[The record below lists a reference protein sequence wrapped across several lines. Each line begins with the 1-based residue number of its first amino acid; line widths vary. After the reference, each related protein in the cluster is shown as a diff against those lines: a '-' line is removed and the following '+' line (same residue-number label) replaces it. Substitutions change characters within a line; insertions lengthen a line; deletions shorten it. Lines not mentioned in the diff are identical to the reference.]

1 MQSQPD
7 RRYIETAKDWRRHL
21 HSIPELGFGEH
32 KTSAFVAEKL
42 RGFGLEVHQGIGQ
55 TGVVGVLRKGGG
67 NQAIALRADMDA
79 LKITEQT
86 NLPYASTHQG
96 QMHACGHDGH
106 MAMLLGAADHLSRHG
121 QFSGTVYFIF
131 QPNEEHGRGAKAM
144 IADGLLE
151 RFAFEE
157 IYGIHNMPG
166 MPVGA
171 FATRPGP
178 LMASEDNFVIR
189 FRGKGGHAAR
199 PQVAN
204 DPIVIAA
211 HAILAL
217 QTIVSRR
224 VSALD
229 TAVVSVTE
237 VLTDGTRNVL
247 PETVTLKGDTRSYRP
262 EVQKTIETEMRRI
275 AAGIAQSFGAEVE
288 VTYTQEFASTVN
300 HDGASQ
306 QALAAAR
313 ATPGIESV
321 DAEPE
326 PLMGSEDFGLFLN
339 HKPGN
344 FAFLGNGVDGANG
357 QPLHNAHYDFND
369 AALGPGIAYWS
380 SIVHRKLPA

>member
-1 MQSQPD
+1 MPPHPAPD
-7 RRYIETAKDWRRHL
+7 QIEIAQEWRRYL

-32 KTSAFVAEKL
+32 KTAAFVAEKL
-42 RGFGLEVHQGIGQ
+42 RSFGLEVHEKIGQ
-55 TGVVGVLRKGGG
+55 TGVVGVLRKGQG

-79 LKITEQT
+79 LKITENT
-86 NLPYASTHQG
+86 GLPYASTHHG

-106 MAMLLGAADHLSRHG
+106 TAMLLGAAHHLARDG
-121 QFSGTVYFIF
+121 EFSGTVYFIF
-131 QPNEEHGRGAKAM
+131 QPNEEHGRGARAM

-166 MPVGA
+166 MKLGS
-171 FATRPGP
+171 FATCAGP
-178 LMASEDNFVIR
+178 LMASEDNFEIR

-247 PETVTLKGDTRSYRP
+247 PETVTLKGDTRSYRSH
-262 EVQKTIETEMRRI
+262 VQKTIEAEMRRI
-275 AAGIAQSFGAEVE
+275 AHGIAESFGAEVE
-288 VTYTQEFASTVN
+288 VTYTHEFAATVN
-300 HDGASQ
+300 HEGASAN
-306 QALAAAR
+306 ALAAAQ
-313 ATPGIESV
+313 AASGIDSIDV
-321 DAEPE
+321 APE

-344 FAFLGNGVDGANG
+344 FAFLGNGVEGAHG
-357 QPLHNAHYDFND
+357 QPLHNSHYDFND

>member
-1 MQSQPD
+1 MSAQPD
-7 RRYIETAKDWRRHL
+7 RDHIETATEWRRHL

-42 RGFGLEVHQGIGQ
+42 RAFGLDVHERIGQ
-55 TGVVGVLRKGGG
+55 TGVVGVLRRGPG
-67 NQAIALRADMDA
+67 NGAIALRADMDA
-79 LKITEQT
+79 LKITEKT
-86 NLPYASTHQG
+86 NLPYASTHEG

-106 MAMLLGAADHLSRHG
+106 MAMLLGAARYLAERG
-121 QFSGTVYFIF
+121 TFSGTVYFIF
-131 QPNEEHGRGAKAM
+131 QPNEEHGRGARAM

-171 FATRPGP
+171 FATRTGP

-189 FRGKGGHAAR
+189 IRGKGGHAAR
-199 PQVAN
+199 PHVAN
-204 DPIVIAA
+204 DPMVIAA
-211 HAILAL
+211 HVILAL

-237 VLTDGTRNVL
+237 ILTDGTRNVL
-247 PETVTLKGDTRSYRP
+247 PETVTLKGDTRSYSP
-262 EVQKTIETEMRRI
+262 QVQKTIETEMRKL
-275 AAGIAQSFGAEVE
+275 AKGIALSFGAEVE
-288 VTYTQEFASTVN
+288 VDYTNEFAATVN
-300 HDGASQ
+300 HDAASRN
-306 QALAAAR
+306 ALAAAQ
-313 ATPGIESV
+313 ATSQITGV
-321 DAEPE
+321 DADPA

-344 FAFLGNGVDGANG
+344 FAFLGNGMDGANG

-380 SIVHRKLPA
+380 ALVHSKLTA

>member
-1 MQSQPD
+1 MSTDPD
-7 RRYIETAKDWRRHL
+7 QTYIEAATLWRRHL

-42 RGFGLEVHQGIGQ
+42 KGLGLEVHQGIGG
-55 TGVVGVLRKGGG
+55 TGVVGVLRRGGG
-67 NQAIALRADMDA
+67 NSAIALRADMDA
-79 LKITEQT
+79 LKITENT
-86 NLPYASTHQG
+86 GLPYASTHQG

-106 MAMLLGAADHLSRHG
+106 MAMLLGAARYLTERG

-144 IADGLLE
+144 IADGLFE
-151 RFAFEE
+151 RFPFEE
-157 IYGIHNMPG
+157 IYGVHNMPG

-189 FRGKGGHAAR
+189 IRGKGGHAAR
-199 PQVAN
+199 PHVAN
-204 DPIVIAA
+204 DPMVIAA
-211 HAILAL
+211 HMILAL

-224 VSALD
+224 VSAFD

-237 VLTDGTRNVL
+237 IVTDGTRNVL

-262 EVQKTIETEMRRI
+262 EVQKTIEAEMRKL
-275 AAGIAQSFGAEVE
+275 AQGIGLSFGAETE
-288 VTYTQEFASTVN
+288 VDYSHEFAATVN
-300 HDGASQ
+300 HERPSR
-306 QALAAAR
+306 QALAAAK
-313 ATPGIESV
+313 ATPGITQV

-344 FAFLGNGVDGANG
+344 FAFLGNGQTGANG
-357 QPLHNAHYDFND
+357 QPLHNSHYDFND
-369 AALGPGIAYWS
+369 EGLGPGIAYWS
-380 SIVHRKLPA
+380 SIVHSKLTA

>member
-1 MQSQPD
+1 MPHAPD
-7 RRYIETAKDWRRHL
+7 LRHVEAATAWRRHL

-32 KTSAFVAEKL
+32 KTSAFVADKL
-42 RGFGLEVHQGIGQ
+42 RGFGLEVHQGIGG
-55 TGVVGVLRKGGG
+55 TGVVGVLRRGPG

-79 LKITEQT
+79 LKITENT
-86 NLPYASTHQG
+86 GLAYASTHQG

-106 MAMLLGAADHLSRHG
+106 MAILLGAASNLAEGG

-144 IADGLLE
+144 IADRLLE
-151 RFAFEE
+151 RFPFEE
-157 IYGIHNMPG
+157 IYGLHNMPG
-166 MPVGA
+166 MPIGA

-189 FRGKGGHAAR
+189 IRGKGGHAAR
-199 PQVAN
+199 PHVAN
-204 DPIVIAA
+204 DPMVIAA
-211 HAILAL
+211 HMILAL

-237 VLTDGTRNVL
+237 ILTDGTRNVL
-247 PETVTLKGDTRSYRP
+247 PETVTLKGDTRSYSA
-262 EVQKTIETEMRRI
+262 EVQGTIEAEMRRLADGI
-275 AAGIAQSFGAEVE
+275 AASFGADVA
-288 VTYTQEFASTVN
+288 VDYSHEFAATVN
-300 HDGASQ
+300 HETASLA
-306 QALAAAR
+306 ALAAAR
-313 ATPGIESV
+313 STPGITSV
-321 DAEPE
+321 DADPA

-344 FAFLGNGVDGANG
+344 FAFLGNGETGAHG
-357 QPLHNAHYDFND
+357 QPLHNARYDFND

-380 SIVHRKLPA
+380 EIVHSKLKA

>member
-1 MQSQPD
+1 MSPHPD
-7 RRYIETAKDWRRHL
+7 RSHIEAATAWRRHL

-32 KTSAFVAEKL
+32 ETAAFVAEKL
-42 RGFGLEVHQGIGQ
+42 RDFGLEVHQGIGG
-55 TGVVGVLRKGGG
+55 TGVVGVLRRGPG

-79 LKITEQT
+79 LKITENT
-86 NLPYASTHQG
+86 GLPYASTHQG

-106 MAMLLGAADHLSRHG
+106 MAMLLGSARHLSEHG

-131 QPNEEHGRGAKAM
+131 QPNEEHGRGARAM
-144 IADGLLE
+144 IADGLLD
-151 RFAFEE
+151 RFPFEE
-157 IYGIHNMPG
+157 IYGVHNMPG

-189 FRGKGGHAAR
+189 IRGKGGHAAR
-199 PQVAN
+199 PHVAN
-204 DPIVIAA
+204 DPMVIAA
-211 HAILAL
+211 HMILAL

-237 VLTDGTRNVL
+237 ILTDGTRNVL

-262 EVQKTIETEMRRI
+262 EVQKTIEAEMRKL
-275 AAGIAQSFGAEVE
+275 AHGIALSFGAEVE
-288 VTYTQEFASTVN
+288 VDYTHEFAATVN
-300 HDGASQ
+300 HEEPSR
-306 QALAAAR
+306 QALAAAQ
-313 ATPGIESV
+313 ATPGITHI
-321 DAEPE
+321 DAAPE

-344 FAFLGNGVDGANG
+344 FAFLGNGEEGANG
-357 QPLHNAHYDFND
+357 QSLHNSRYDFND
-369 AALGPGIAYWS
+369 EALGPGIAYWS
-380 SIVHRKLPA
+380 SIVHGRLTG

>member
-1 MQSQPD
+1 MPARPD
-7 RRYIETAKDWRRHL
+7 DLTIETATEWRRHL

-32 KTSAFVAEKL
+32 KTSAFVADKL
-42 RGFGLEVHQGIGQ
+42 RDFGLEVHQGIGG
-55 TGVVGVLRKGGG
+55 TGVVGVLKRGLG

-79 LKITEQT
+79 LKITENT
-86 NLPYASTHQG
+86 GLLYASSHQG

-106 MAMLLGAADHLSRHG
+106 MAMLLGAARYLTERG

-151 RFAFEE
+151 RFSFEE
-157 IYGIHNMPG
+157 IYGLHNMPG

-178 LMASEDNFVIR
+178 LMASEDNFEIR
-189 FRGKGGHAAR
+189 IRGKGGHAAR
-199 PQVAN
+199 PHVAN
-204 DPIVIAA
+204 DPLVIAA
-211 HAILAL
+211 HLILAL

-247 PETVTLKGDTRSYRP
+247 PENVTIKGDTRSYSP
-262 EVQKTIETEMRRI
+262 EVQKTIETEMRKL
-275 AAGIAQSFGAEVE
+275 AQGTALSFGAEVA
-288 VTYTQEFASTVN
+288 VDYSHEFAATVN
-300 HDGASQ
+300 HEAPSRH
-306 QALAAAR
+306 ALAAAQ
-313 ATPGIESV
+313 ATPGITSV
-321 DAEPE
+321 DADPA

-344 FAFLGNGVDGANG
+344 FAFLGNGDQGANG

-369 AALGPGIAYWS
+369 AAIGPGIAYWS
-380 SIVHRKLPA
+380 EIVHSRLTA

>member
-1 MQSQPD
+1 MPSAPD
-7 RRYIETAKDWRRHL
+7 RDYVETATQWRRHL

-32 KTSAFVAEKL
+32 KTSAFVADKL
-42 RGFGLEVHQGIGQ
+42 RGFGLEVHQGIGG
-55 TGVVGVLRKGGG
+55 TGVVGVLKRGPG

-79 LKITEQT
+79 LKITENT
-86 NLPYASTHQG
+86 GLTYASTHQG

-106 MAMLLGAADHLSRHG
+106 TATLLGAARYLAERG
-121 QFSGTVYFIF
+121 RFSGTVYFIF

-151 RFAFEE
+151 RFSFEE

-171 FATRPGP
+171 FATRSGP
-178 LMASEDNFVIR
+178 LMASEDNFEIR
-189 FRGKGGHAAR
+189 IRGKGGHAAR
-199 PQVAN
+199 PHVAN

-211 HAILAL
+211 HIILAL

-224 VSALD
+224 VAAVD

-237 VLTDGTRNVL
+237 ILTDGTRNVL
-247 PETVTLKGDTRSYRP
+247 PETVTIKGDTRSYSAA
-262 EVQKTIETEMRRI
+262 VQETIETEMRKL
-275 AAGIAQSFGAEVE
+275 AQGVASGFGAEAHVD
-288 VTYTQEFASTVN
+288 YTHEFAATVN
-300 HDGASQ
+300 HEAPSLA
-306 QALAAAR
+306 ALAAAR
-313 ATPGIESV
+313 AASGITGIDDSP
-321 DAEPE
+321 A

-344 FAFLGNGVDGANG
+344 FAFLGNGEEGANG

-369 AALGPGIAYWS
+369 AIIGPGISYFS
-380 SIVHRKLPA
+380 EIVHGKLTG

>member
-1 MQSQPD
+1 MPSQPD
-7 RRYIETAKDWRRHL
+7 RDHVENATEWRRQL

-32 KTSAFVAEKL
+32 KTAAFVAGKM
-42 RGFGLEVHQGIGQ
+42 RGFGLEVHQGIGG
-55 TGVVGVLRKGGG
+55 TGVVGVLKRGPG

-79 LKITEQT
+79 LKITENT
-86 NLPYASTHQG
+86 GLPYASTHQG

-106 MAMLLGAADHLSRHG
+106 MAMLLGAARHLAERG

-157 IYGIHNMPG
+157 IYGLHNMPG

-171 FATRPGP
+171 FATRSGP

-189 FRGKGGHAAR
+189 LRGKGGHAAR
-199 PQVAN
+199 PHVAN
-204 DPIVIAA
+204 DPMVIAA
-211 HAILAL
+211 HLILGL

-237 VLTDGTRNVL
+237 ILTDGTRNVL
-247 PETVTLKGDTRSYRP
+247 PETVTLKGDTRSYSAD
-262 EVQKTIETEMRRI
+262 VQKTIEAEMRKL
-275 AAGIAQSFGAEVE
+275 AEGIGLSFGAEVD
-288 VTYTQEFASTVN
+288 VDYSHEFAATVN
-300 HDGASQ
+300 HEAASIA
-306 QALAAAR
+306 ALAAAR
-313 ATPGIESV
+313 TAPGIVSV
-321 DAEPE
+321 DANPA

-344 FAFLGNGVDGANG
+344 FAFLGNGDSGANG
-357 QPLHNAHYDFND
+357 QPLHNARYDFND
-369 AALGPGIAYWS
+369 AAIGPGIAYWS
-380 SIVHRKLPA
+380 EIVHSKLKA

>member
-1 MQSQPD
+1 MPSEPD
-7 RRYIETAKDWRRHL
+7 RDHVEAATQWRRHL

-32 KTSAFVAEKL
+32 KTAAFVADRL
-42 RGFGLEVHQGIGQ
+42 RGLGLEVHEGIGG
-55 TGVVGVLRKGGG
+55 TGVVGVLRRGPG

-79 LKITEQT
+79 LKITENT
-86 NLPYASTHQG
+86 GLSYASTHPG

-106 MAMLLGAADHLSRHG
+106 MAMLLGAARHLTEHG
-121 QFSGTVYFIF
+121 RFSGTVYFIF

-157 IYGIHNMPG
+157 IYGLHNMPG
-166 MPVGA
+166 MPLGA

-189 FRGKGGHAAR
+189 IRGKGGHAAR
-199 PQVAN
+199 PHVAN
-204 DPIVIAA
+204 DPMVIAA
-211 HAILAL
+211 HMILAL

-247 PETVTLKGDTRSYRP
+247 PETVTLKGDTRSYSAA
-262 EVQKTIETEMRRI
+262 VQKTIEAEMRKL
-275 AAGIAQSFGAEVE
+275 ATGIGSSFGAEVD
-288 VTYTQEFASTVN
+288 VDYSHEFAATVN
-300 HDGASQ
+300 HDAQSAA
-306 QALAAAR
+306 ALAAAH
-313 ATPGIESV
+313 AAPGIVSV
-321 DAEPE
+321 DAEPA

-344 FAFLGNGVDGANG
+344 FAFLGNGVAGAHG
-357 QPLHNAHYDFND
+357 QPLHNARYDFND
-369 AALGPGIAYWS
+369 AAIGPGIAYWAQ
-380 SIVHRKLPA
+380 IVHDKLKA

>member
-1 MQSQPD
+1 MSAQPD
-7 RRYIETAKDWRRHL
+7 RDTVETAKAWRRHL

-42 RGFGLEVHQGIGQ
+42 RASGIDVHEGIGK
-55 TGVVGVLRKGGG
+55 TGVVGVLRRSPG
-67 NQAIALRADMDA
+67 NGAIALRADMDA
-79 LKITEQT
+79 LKIAEAT

-106 MAMLLGAADHLSRHG
+106 MAMLLGAAHYLAECGS
-121 QFSGTVYFIF
+121 FSGTVYFIF
-131 QPNEEHGRGAKAM
+131 QPNEEHGRGAHAM
-144 IADGLLE
+144 IEDGLLE
-151 RFAFEE
+151 RFPFEE

-166 MPVGA
+166 MPVGT

-189 FRGKGGHAAR
+189 IRGKGGHAAR
-199 PQVAN
+199 PHVAN
-204 DPIVIAA
+204 DPMVIAA
-211 HAILAL
+211 QMILAL

-247 PETVTLKGDTRSYRP
+247 PETVILKGDTRSYSA
-262 EVQKTIETEMRRI
+262 EVQKTIETEMRKL
-275 AAGIAQSFGAEVE
+275 AKGVALSFGADVEVE
-288 VTYTQEFASTVN
+288 YTHEFAATVN
-300 HDGASQ
+300 HDAASRA
-306 QALAAAR
+306 ALAAAQ
-313 ATPGIESV
+313 AAAGITSV
-321 DAEPE
+321 DANPA

-344 FAFLGNGVDGANG
+344 FAFLGNGEDGANG

-369 AALGPGIAYWS
+369 AAIGPGIAYWS
-380 SIVHRKLPA
+380 AIVHSKLKA